1 MYLKDGKK
9 ARGLMYKHLHTKVE
23 IMQLK
28 MGERKKDRSK
38 ILKTSQYN
46 IIQKVKCYERVDSKH
61 IQPYQ

>member
-9 ARGLMYKHLHTKVE
+9 ARGLIYKHLHTKVE

-28 MGERKKDRSK
+28 MGEGKKDRSK

-46 IIQKVKCYERVDSKH
+46 IIQTYCV
-61 IQPYQ
+61 